1 MIFYGESATLR
12 PMYDA
17 FTNFLST
24 FSLTETDAKMIA
36 VGLVFFVVLYKFLQ
50 YKVFGPIL
58 QHVEQREGAT
68 KGSLETAAMF
78 RQKAQALTE
87 RYEEQMFKAR
97 VEGNTSRLQII
108 NDAKKE
114 AAVIASAAEAE
125 VAKTMKEGR
134 DAIAQQLRTARAK
147 AEQDSAALAELLAHK
162 VDSELSIN

>member
-1 MIFYGESATLR
+1 
-12 PMYDA
+12 
-17 FTNFLST
+17 
-24 FSLTETDAKMIA
+24 
-36 VGLVFFVVLYKFLQ
+36 
-50 YKVFGPIL
+50 
-58 QHVEQREGAT
+58 
-68 KGSLETAAMF
+68 MF